1 MADNHRYPAL
11 MLESLTPVYD
21 LFAKVFMPEKKFKR
35 ELIVRAHLAPDQR
48 ILDLG
53 AGTGTLAIMIKQSQ
67 PDVKITGIDGD
78 AEILEIARKK
88 ASRVGIDVD
97 LDLGTVSSLPYPNKS
112 FDRVLSSLVMSLLSK
127 DDKQLAVR
135 EAYRVLEP
143 NGELHI
149 ADFGPPHT
157 WWGHFLTPLM
167 RRFERVSDNLDGVL
181 PVMFQEAGFENVE
194 EVASFNTIFGTLS
207 ILSGR
212 KPG

>member
-11 MLESLTPVYD
+11 MLDSLTPVYD
-21 LFAKVFMPEKKFKR
+21 LFARLFMPEERFKR
-35 ELIVRAHLAPDQR
+35 DLITHAHIAPGQR

-53 AGTGTLAIMIKQSQ
+53 AGTGTLAIIIKKGE
-67 PDVKITGIDGD
+67 PNVKMTGIDGD
-78 AEILEIARKK
+78 KEILEIARKK
-88 ASRVGIDVD
+88 ASRAGVDVD
-97 LDLGTVSSLPYPNKS
+97 FDLGLVSTLPYPDKS

-143 NGELHI
+143 GGELHI
-149 ADFGPPHT
+149 ADFGPSRT
-157 WWGHFLTPLM
+157 WWGRFLTPLM
-167 RRFERVSDNLDGVL
+167 RRFERISDNLDGVL
-181 PVMFQEAGFENVE
+181 PGMFQRVGFEHVE
-194 EVASFNTIFGTLS
+194 EVARFNTIFGTLS